1 MNFRKQFIGDTV
13 RPTKITVDGT
23 DFRTNEW
30 QPFEPGRNLHKFNGP
45 ALRYEVTLS
54 IATGYIV
61 HINGPIWAKHWQDLR
76 VARNWLHY

>member
-1 MNFRKQFIGDTV
+1 MGDTG

-23 DFRTNEW
+23 DFRTNEG
-30 QPFEPGRNLHKFNGP
+30 QPFEPGRKSHKFNGP
-45 ALRYEVTLS
+45 ALRYEVALS

-61 HINGPIWAKHWQDLR
+61 HINGPFSAGHWQDLC